1 MSVPV
6 LLLEAAGPESEALA
20 RAAAAS
26 GHRVHAVTDAATLA
40 TYSGELRRLLAG
52 CLVTDFAQ
60 PGQTLADITHYGR
73 RIGVQALLTVNEYL
87 TDLAAS
93 ACAALGLPGNDPERA
108 GAARNKALMAA
119 ALDDGHVITPRTTI
133 VADLRELRDLYP
145 AEAVGFPCVVKPADG
160 AGSAGVT
167 VVTGPE
173 GLEPAWHAARAARVM
188 YGLPRDERVL
198 VQEYVGGREFSVE
211 SVTQHGVTTHLCI
224 TRKHTTGGTHRVELG
239 HALPARLPAAAERTL
254 LDQAGRAVTA
264 VGVRN
269 GATHTEL
276 VLGADGRC
284 TVLEIGARL
293 GAGHIGVLIQ
303 HALGID
309 PWRTLW
315 DIALGRHPAAL
326 TPTRGRYAAVRFLT
340 TPHAGRLVAVTG
352 LPAVSTTIPAVR
364 VRVAEGAPVG
374 PATSNRGRLGHVI
387 VTGHD
392 PLAIDDQ
399 ADRILRQITIT
410 VGPGSQS

>member
-20 RAAAAS
+20 RTAAAS
-26 GHRVHAVTDAATLA
+26 GHRVHAVTDAATLT

-52 CLVTDFAQ
+52 CLITDFAQ
-60 PGQTLADITHYGR
+60 PGQALADITGYGR

-108 GAARNKALMAA
+108 PAARSKAVMATVFEA
-119 ALDDGHVITPRTTI
+119 GNVTAPRTMI
-133 VADLRELRDLYP
+133 VSDLRELR
-145 AEAVGFPCVVKPADG
+145 ATAGAVGFPCVVKPADG

-167 VVTGPE
+167 MVTGPE

-198 VQEYVGGREFSVE
+198 LQEYVGGPEFSVE

-224 TRKHTTGGTHRVELG
+224 TRKHTTSGTHRVEQG
-239 HALPARLPAAAERTL
+239 HALPALLPAAAERTL
-254 LDQAGRAVTA
+254 LDQAGRAVAA

-276 VLGADGRC
+276 VLGTDGRC

-309 PWRTLW
+309 PWRILW
-315 DIALGRHPAAL
+315 DIALGCHPAAL
-326 TPTRGRYAAVRFLT
+326 TPIRGRYAAVRFLT

-364 VRVAEGAPVG
+364 VRVVEGAPVG

-392 PLAIDDQ
+392 PLAVDEQ

-410 VGPGSQS
+410 VGPGTQS

>member
-1 MSVPV
+1 MSLPV
-6 LLLEAAGPESEALA
+6 LLLEAAGPESEQLA
-20 RAAAAS
+20 RTAAAS
-26 GHRVHAVTDAATLA
+26 GHRVHAVTDAATLT

-52 CLVTDFAQ
+52 CLVTDFTQ
-60 PGQTLADITHYGR
+60 PGQALADITGYGR

-87 TDLAAS
+87 TDLAAR

-108 GAARNKALMAA
+108 PAARNKAVMAA
-119 ALDDGHVITPRTTI
+119 AFEAGHVTAPRTTI
-133 VADLRELRDLYP
+133 VSDLGELRALD
-145 AEAVGFPCVVKPADG
+145 AAGAVAFPCVVKPADG

-167 VVTGPE
+167 VVTGHE
-173 GLEPAWHAARAARVM
+173 GLEPAWHAARAARTI
-188 YGLPRDERVL
+188 YGMPRDECTL
-198 VQEYVGGREFSVE
+198 VQEHVCGREFSVE
-211 SVTQHGVTTHLCI
+211 SITQHGVTTHLCI
-224 TRKHTTGGTHRVELG
+224 TRKHTTGGIHRVELG
-239 HALPARLPAAAERTL
+239 HALPARLPAVAERAL
-254 LDQAGRAVTA
+254 LDQADRAIAA

-276 VLGADGRC
+276 VLGPDGRC

-315 DIALGRHPAAL
+315 DIALGHPATLA
-326 TPTRGRYAAVRFLT
+326 PASGGYATVRFLT
-340 TPHAGRLVAVTG
+340 TPHPGRLVSVTG
-352 LPAVSTTIPAVR
+352 LPEVTATIPAVR
-364 VRVAEGAPVG
+364 VRAVEGADVG
-374 PATSNRGRLGHVI
+374 PVTSNRGRLGHVI

-392 PLAIDDQ
+392 PRTVDTQ

-410 VGPGSQS
+410 VAPRSQS